1 MGIAM
6 QIVKK
11 VLVKQV
17 ITEASKET
25 LQQAFRKEMIQL
37 DRECQQLLFEQRKLK
52 NKVTSSKRE
61 ITERFE
67 EEIKQRKD
75 KMTLIE
81 FKLNQLDLLEI
92 GSEIVEKEV
101 DALVDLAIGSDWN
114 ELMNKQAIVVEDGIV
129 VRIDQG

>member
-75 KMTLIE
+75 KMTLLE